1 VGLTVSAAVLLVVS
15 YVVHGAPAA
24 IIGIFVWL
32 PVRGVWFVYP
42 LTRHWDSRPESPG
55 PPPDRPGA
63 S

>member
-32 PVRGVWFVYP
+32 PVRGAVVRLPAHPP
-42 LTRHWDSRPESPG
+42 LGQPTGIARP
-55 PPPDRPGA
+55 A
-63 S
+63 T